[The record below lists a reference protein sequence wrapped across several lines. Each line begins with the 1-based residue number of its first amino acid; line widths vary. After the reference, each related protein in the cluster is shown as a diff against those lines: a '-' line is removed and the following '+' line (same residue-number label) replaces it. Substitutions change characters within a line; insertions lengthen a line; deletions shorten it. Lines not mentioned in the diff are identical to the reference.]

1 MESFAIIGLGNPG
14 TKYNRTRHNLGFW
27 LVDELARREKV
38 IYKTNK
44 QYHAEVGQMRRKE
57 SKVLLVKP
65 MNYMNES
72 GEFLSPLLS
81 YFGCSAD
88 NAIVVHDEIAFPLGE
103 VKISRNKG
111 AGGHNGVKSVI
122 SAIGSG
128 FVRFRLGIGPNL
140 NPEVNLADYVLSK
153 LSLTEWALLQTR
165 KDCFFQSLFNLLD
178 DGVDVAMN
186 IINQTNRSP
195 KPT

>member
-38 IYKTNK
+38 IYKTHK

-65 MNYMNES
+65 RNYMNES

-81 YFGCSAD
+81 YFDCSAD

-153 LSLTEWALLQTR
+153 LSLTEWAFLQTR

-186 IINQTNRSP
+186 LINQTNRSP
-195 KPT
+195 KPS

>member
-1 MESFAIIGLGNPG
+1 MKKLFI
-14 TKYNRTRHNLGFW
+14 K
-27 LVDELARREKV
+27 LARLLGYE
-38 IYKTNK
+38 IIDQNSFSSPTLNK
-44 QYHAEVGQMRRKE
+44 KLNEDLSTLNQK
-57 SKVLLVKP
+57 SIVL
-65 MNYMNES
+65 
-72 GEFLSPLLS
+72 
-81 YFGCSAD
+81 
-88 NAIVVHDEIAFPLGE
+88 PLGE